1 MHRNPNLIE
10 ESVNSSRVGDLFMD
24 WAQQQPAIRVL
35 VMIGSRARD
44 RVGAADDGSDWDFQV
59 LTNNP
64 DLFLTGDW
72 ACSAGLSKPIV
83 YVTRP
88 GRLGRVTKMSAIF
101 ENGELDL
108 ALIPFRQLRFAK
120 WLLALRLASPFDR
133 IEQALAELGMVLLPG
148 YRVLKGGP
156 SWHRFFRRV
165 TSQISPQ
172 RLDDHEICS
181 MAEAFVCDYVST
193 RRKIIRGE
201 LMAAQRWLHCQLAE
215 TNFRLLHE
223 LRLRLN
229 EPSFPDARRI
239 ELLSSDHWREA
250 VSVNALLER
259 KNLLDAVERSAKT
272 CRELTHSLVGPQWV
286 WPRSARLASLHEHS
300 VSRVI

>member
-1 MHRNPNLIE
+1 MHRNPNLTQE
-10 ESVNSSRVGDLFMD
+10 PVNRSSVGDRFID
-24 WAQQQPAIRVL
+24 WAQHQPAIRVL
-35 VMIGSRARD
+35 VMIGSRARVQ
-44 RVGAADDGSDWDFQV
+44 VGAADDGSDWDFQV

-72 ACSAGLSKPIV
+72 ACAAGLSKPIV
-83 YVTRP
+83 YVIRP

-101 ENGELDL
+101 QNGELDL
-108 ALIPFRQLRFAK
+108 ALIPFGQLRLAK
-120 WLLALRLASPFDR
+120 WLLALRLASPFGR
-133 IEQALAELGMVLLPG
+133 IERALAELGMVLLPG
-148 YRVLKGGP
+148 YRVLKGGR
-156 SWHRFFRRV
+156 SWHRFFQRV
-165 TSQISPQ
+165 TSQIPPQ
-172 RLDDHEICS
+172 RLGDSEICS

-223 LRLRLN
+223 LRLRSN

-239 ELLSSDHWREA
+239 ELISSDHWRQA

-259 KNLLDAVERSAKT
+259 ENLLDAVERSAKT
-272 CRELTHSLVGPQWV
+272 CRELTHSLVGARWI
-286 WPRSARLASLHEHS
+286 WPCSAGLR
-300 VSRVI
+300 